1 MAHERTAQPSAGEL
15 LASTPVQELAGRIV
29 AEAERLA
36 GCAVAL
42 YVMDV
47 SGAYLRR
54 AAGGGRSPE
63 EIAIPMAIGPELP
76 ADRADELSRRLEAA
90 HEGAAVQPLWLR
102 QRALGVLISE
112 CPPAAP
118 LDELAREAAAA
129 MELADGYGDM
139 FEGPRR
145 RAPMSPA
152 AELQENL
159 LPPRICQVP
168 GAEIAAHVLPAYE
181 VGGDWF
187 DMAIT
192 SGGVYLAIAD
202 AVGKGPR
209 AAALSALTVGA
220 QRAVRRRGG
229 TLEEMAV
236 AIHEAVQAFP
246 GDHLF
251 VTAILADW
259 RPDPGELSWILCGH
273 PPPLRVDQEGH
284 VEELSGPGDVP
295 LGLPG
300 GARQLKRGSARL
312 EPGEAVVL
320 YSDGII
326 DRRDE
331 GGDALGVERLCQTI
345 ATARPRSAT
354 AIAAAIQE
362 RVLNFAEDP
371 LRDDATI
378 LVLARPSGN

>member
-1 MAHERTAQPSAGEL
+1 MAHERTSGASAGEL
-15 LASTPVQELAGRIV
+15 LASTPVQELAGRVV
-29 AEAERLA
+29 AEAERLT

-42 YVMDV
+42 YVLDV

-54 AAGGGRSPE
+54 VAGGRRLPE
-63 EIAIPMAIGPELP
+63 EVEIPMAIGPELP
-76 ADRADELSRRLEAA
+76 AGQADELSRRLEAR
-90 HEGAAVQPLWLR
+90 HEGIAVQPLWLR
-102 QRALGVLISE
+102 QRALGVLITE
-112 CPPAAP
+112 CAPPAP

-145 RAPMSPA
+145 RAPMSAA

-159 LPPRICQVP
+159 LPPRICQAP

-187 DMAIT
+187 DTAVT
-192 SGGVYLAIAD
+192 TGGVFLAIAD

-229 TLEEMAV
+229 TLEEMAT
-236 AIHEAVQAFP
+236 AIHEAVQEFG
-246 GDHLF
+246 GDGLF
-251 VTAILADW
+251 VTAILAEW
-259 RPDPGELSWILCGH
+259 RADPGELSWILCGH
-273 PPPLRVDQEGH
+273 PPPLRLDRDGH
-284 VEELSGPGDVP
+284 VEELTGAGDVP
-295 LGLPG
+295 LGLS
-300 GARQLKRGSARL
+300 GATRRLQRASARL

-320 YSDGII
+320 YSDGIV

-331 GGDALGVERLCQTI
+331 GRDELGVERLRQTI
-345 ATARPRSAT
+345 AGARPRSAT
-354 AIAAAIQE
+354 AIAAAIQD
-362 RVLNFAEDP
+362 RVLGFSEDP
-371 LRDDATI
+371 LRDDATV
-378 LVLARPSGN
+378 LVLARPDGD

>member
-1 MAHERTAQPSAGEL
+1 MGHERTAQPSAGEL

-29 AEAERLA
+29 SEAERLA

-54 AAGGGRSPE
+54 AAGGGRLPE
-63 EIAIPMAIGPELP
+63 EIEIPLAIGPELP
-76 ADRADELSRRLEAA
+76 ASHADGLSRRLEAD
-90 HEGAAVQPLWLR
+90 HEGMAVQPLWLR

-112 CPPAAP
+112 CPPTAS

-145 RAPMSPA
+145 RAPMSAA

-159 LPPRICQVP
+159 LPPRICQAP

-187 DMAIT
+187 DVAVT

-220 QRAVRRRGG
+220 ERAVRRRGG

-251 VTAILADW
+251 VTAVLAEW
-259 RPDPGELSWILCGH
+259 RAEPGELSWILCGH
-273 PPPLRVDQEGH
+273 PPPLRLDRDGN

-295 LGLPG
+295 LGLS
-300 GARQLKRGSARL
+300 GAAGHLQRASARI

-320 YSDGII
+320 YSDGIT

-331 GGDALGVERLCQTI
+331 GGDELGVERLSQTI
-345 ATARPRSAT
+345 AATRPRSAT
-354 AIAAAIQE
+354 AIAAAIQA
-362 RVLNFAEDP
+362 RVLDFAEGP
-371 LRDDATI
+371 LHDDATI
-378 LVLARPSGN
+378 LVLARPAGD

>member
-1 MAHERTAQPSAGEL
+1 MAHERTAQASAGEL

-29 AEAERLA
+29 AEAERIA

-47 SGAYLRR
+47 SGAYLRC
-54 AAGGGRSPE
+54 AAGGGRLPDE
-63 EIAIPMAIGPELP
+63 FEIPMAIGPELP
-76 ADRADELSRRLEAA
+76 VDQADELSRRLEAA
-90 HEGAAVQPLWLR
+90 HEGMAVQPLWLR
-102 QRALGVLISE
+102 KRALGVLISE
-112 CPPAAP
+112 RAPAAS

-145 RAPMSPA
+145 RAPMSAA

-159 LPPRICQVP
+159 LPPRICRPP

-187 DMAIT
+187 DTAVT
-192 SGGVYLAIAD
+192 ADGACLAIAD

-229 TLEEMAV
+229 TLEEMA
-236 AIHEAVQAFP
+236 AGIHEAVQAFG
-246 GDHLF
+246 GDGLF
-251 VTAILADW
+251 VTAILAEW
-259 RPDPGELSWILCGH
+259 RADPGELSWILCGH
-273 PPPLRVDQEGH
+273 PPPLRLGQDGR
-284 VEELSGPGDVP
+284 VEELTGPGDVP
-295 LGLPG
+295 LGLS
-300 GARQLKRGSARL
+300 GATQHLQRGSARL

-320 YSDGII
+320 YSDGIT

-331 GGDALGVERLCQTI
+331 GGDELGVERLSQTI
-345 ATARPRSAT
+345 AATRVRSAT

-362 RVLNFAEDP
+362 LVLGFAEDP

-378 LVLARPSGN
+378 LVLARPAGD